1 MDIHTIQE
9 RRDELK
15 KELALLTERF
25 EMQSSEISTEISE
38 LDIAERVWERLSGTK
53 RSSAFKPTER
63 NVSTAPKRTKKE
75 KLTVRQ
81 MINAALMDARQRN
94 LPGLLPKEIRSYI
107 QATYEQDIGQQINT
121 TASRMWHDLKEIE
134 KDEESG
140 LYRLPKEKPVDAVPG
155 EVTST
160 GLFDQ
165 PSAQGREAGP
175 GGAT

>member
-1 MDIHTIQE
+1 
-9 RRDELK
+9 
-15 KELALLTERF
+15 
-25 EMQSSEISTEISE
+25 MQSSEISTEISE
-38 LDIAERVWERLSGTK
+38 LDIAERVWERLSVQAG
-53 RSSAFKPTER
+53 SAFSR
-63 NVSTAPKRTKKE
+63 QNNVSTAPKRTKKE

-165 PSAQGREAGP
+165 PSAQGREAGR
-175 GGAT
+175 GCDMI